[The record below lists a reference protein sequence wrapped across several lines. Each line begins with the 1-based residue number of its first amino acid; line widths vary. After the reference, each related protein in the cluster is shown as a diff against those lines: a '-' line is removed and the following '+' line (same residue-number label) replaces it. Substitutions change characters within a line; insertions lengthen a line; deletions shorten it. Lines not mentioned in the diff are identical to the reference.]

1 MRAIT
6 FLLTLVGVSSA
17 CQSTTAVE
25 AWVTGRRILG
35 RQVAFLTLQSDDGTA
50 SEPGGLQCVLSAKEG
65 FLAPSSLKER
75 ARLSSPGA
83 RVVVRGVMKQHDR
96 GWPILACHD
105 LKIVRCTPLDS
116 GVRRLLNAV
125 SLGVVPIA
133 EARSALM
140 LPPDSTDLPKDEYQ
154 DSFIDETTARLA
166 SAAPPIS
173 LTAARQKA
181 PTRPSASMED
191 GLGGLMEDGGLER
204 ARAMLQSA
212 GGLGAAAEAIA
223 AQPQNELS
231 HSGDQVNTR
240 GGLVVI
246 QGTVRGRRQLTDGFS
261 TVDLVL
267 PHVDDGT
274 NEKDK
279 AVAQAATRCVF
290 HEDDFGLHASVA
302 ERYAALAATGASMRV
317 CGLWAPDSGAA
328 ALMVIG
334 ARLVRSSHHM
344 RAIKSLLDQV
354 QNGAVEPLEAMEA
367 LLLPTSPDQ
376 PQSDA
381 VAFRDELHGE
391 KRSERLWRVAELQ
404 RALLANSRQDG
415 DRTSVHDPALEA
427 MGNLR
432 ERFPL
437 TAHQSDDE
445 LALMQPPSHGNPA
458 VTKQQPE
465 QQAYQNWVSDDRFGG
480 KPNKPR
486 RRAPAVRP
494 DGVLSEGRDG
504 SFWRTKKRPQLLMM
518 AQIVGD
524 LLRTHPEYES
534 RPLHLLDI
542 GGAKG
547 HLAQHLA
554 EKFGPRVNVTVV
566 DIDAS
571 RIRSGSMRATR
582 RGNLANLRFVAG
594 DASDLSRSGALSSTD
609 IVVGLHACGGLS
621 DFIMA
626 HALVNRAAFAVCTC
640 CFLSNP
646 RLQIPSPSTT
656 DSDGSTV
663 VTRDEWLSWAED
675 VPASHLRSAM
685 KSAELQ
691 HDPERSALGAHS
703 LNAIRAAAMEHYWA
717 ERWGS
722 PLNVRLL
729 SFEPKYSPRNFVV
742 VGSAW

>member
-1 MRAIT
+1 M
-6 FLLTLVGVSSA
+6 
-17 CQSTTAVE
+17 
-25 AWVTGRRILG
+25 
-35 RQVAFLTLQSDDGTA
+35 D
-50 SEPGGLQCVLSAKEG
+50 
-65 FLAPSSLKER
+65 
-75 ARLSSPGA
+75 
-83 RVVVRGVMKQHDR
+83 
-96 GWPILACHD
+96 
-105 LKIVRCTPLDS
+105 
-116 GVRRLLNAV
+116 
-125 SLGVVPIA
+125 
-133 EARSALM
+133 
-140 LPPDSTDLPKDEYQ
+140 
-154 DSFIDETTARLA
+154 
-166 SAAPPIS
+166 
-173 LTAARQKA
+173 
-181 PTRPSASMED
+181 
-191 GLGGLMEDGGLER
+191 
-204 ARAMLQSA
+204 
-212 GGLGAAAEAIA
+212 
-223 AQPQNELS
+223 
-231 HSGDQVNTR
+231 
-240 GGLVVI
+240 
-246 QGTVRGRRQLTDGFS
+246 
-261 TVDLVL
+261 
-267 PHVDDGT
+267 
-274 NEKDK
+274 
-279 AVAQAATRCVF
+279 
-290 HEDDFGLHASVA
+290 
-302 ERYAALAATGASMRV
+302 
-317 CGLWAPDSGAA
+317 
-328 ALMVIG
+328 
-334 ARLVRSSHHM
+334 
-344 RAIKSLLDQV
+344 
-354 QNGAVEPLEAMEA
+354 A

-376 PQSDA
+376 PHSDA
-381 VAFRDELHGE
+381 VEFRDELQGE
-391 KRSERLWRVAELQ
+391 KRSERSWRVAELQ
-404 RALLANSRQDG
+404 RALLASSRQDG

-594 DASDLSRSGALSSTD
+594 DASDRRAAVHSSTD

-717 ERWGS
+717 ERCGKPIERPASPSNQSIHRATLSLWGPRGEGARADGFAVQESSNMGGFARGAREASPPRHPAAAATAAAVAAEAYGWYAGS
-722 PLNVRLL
+722 PCTGRSVASCPRLETPPTARDL
-729 SFEPKYSPRNFVV
+729 AKSVTYHVAIRKTRNTY
-742 VGSAW
+742 